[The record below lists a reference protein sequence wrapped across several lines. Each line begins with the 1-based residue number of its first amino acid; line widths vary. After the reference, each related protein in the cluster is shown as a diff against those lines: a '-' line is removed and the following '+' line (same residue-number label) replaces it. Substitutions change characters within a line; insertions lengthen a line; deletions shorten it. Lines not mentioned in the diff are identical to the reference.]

1 MTEDTDKE
9 KKKEKKSE
17 GFDLSNMVQEIGKF
31 TRNFNTLSKI
41 VDYISLDLMPK
52 MFGDN
57 VDEVYRQTKKN
68 IDNFIRY
75 LF

>member
-17 GFDLSNMVQEIGKF
+17 GFDLSNMVQEIGKV

-41 VDYISLDLMPK
+41 VDYVSLDLMPK
-52 MFGDN
+52 MFGEK